1 MSKFLKIA
9 AAAFCLPFVLNVA
22 AAGDKDARVIAQAPA
37 VSAKAGN
44 IRLGRPATNEEIAA
58 WDIDVRP
65 DGVGLPEGKGSV
77 AEGDAIFAERCAVCH
92 GDFGEGRDRWPV
104 LAGGFDTLKAERPV
118 KTIGSYWPYLST
130 VYDYVRRAMPFGDA
144 RSLSDDDVYALTA
157 YLLYL
162 NDVVT
167 DEGFVLSKDNFT
179 SIRLANEPNFV
190 PDDRDEE
197 THNKAGAEPCMQ
209 NCKPDL
215 AKVVMR
221 ARVLDVTPEGDGDG
235 KSSVD

>member
-37 VSAKAGN
+37 VSVKAGN

-65 DGVGLPEGKGSV
+65 DGVGLPEGMGSV
-77 AEGDAIFAERCAVCH
+77 AEGEAIFAERCAVCH

-179 SIRLANEPNFV
+179 AIRLANEPNFV
-190 PDDRDEE
+190 PDDRDQEA
-197 THNKAGAEPCMQ
+197 HNKAGAELCMQ
-209 NCKPDL
+209 NCKPDP